1 MLTRAQDSARG
12 VIFGSDAPRI
22 MAGSLLMTTGTLR
35 LAGSPFTIRT
45 ATANGDDER
54 RHRIEAASIP
64 AKLHSGLIA
73 RYMKIR

>member
-22 MAGSLLMTTGTLR
+22 IAGSLLMTTGTLR
-35 LAGSPFTIRT
+35 LAGSPYTIRT

-54 RHRIEAASIP
+54 
-64 AKLHSGLIA
+64 
-73 RYMKIR
+73 